1 MSPPNSECH
10 ARAEEVFAALSTC
23 PKSLRPI
30 REIEAAISSRQKR
43 VGGLWQTG
51 PGLHPQDGFGL
62 PPRSV
67 CSALYSMRQTGS
79 STGAESRLHQI
90 GNKGRALF
98 RPCLQGS
105 QSGRICLHGALV
117 KTEVTWKHFNILN
130 VKKSTLYLSKSG

>member
-1 MSPPNSECH
+1 MLE
-10 ARAEEVFAALSTC
+10 LG
-23 PKSLRPI
+23 KSLPLSQLEETGYALYEKI
-30 REIEAAISSRQKR
+30 QAGNSSRQKR
-43 VGGLWQTG
+43 KGGLRQAG
-51 PGLHPQDGFGL
+51 PEPHRQDGFGL

-67 CSALYSMRQTGS
+67 CSALYSMQQTES
-79 STGAESRLHQI
+79 SSGPESRLHQI

-105 QSGRICLHGALV
+105 QSGRICLHGPLA